1 MIQQLSSQNIDDLV
15 QGIESIIENRCSLL
29 DEDRKLLLDVV
40 VLLKKY
46 KQKREVAGVASLLLI
61 VKAIALLTKF
71 FV

>member
-1 MIQQLSSQNIDDLV
+1 MIQLSSQNIDDLV
-15 QGIESIIENRCSLL
+15 RGIESIIENRCSLL

-46 KQKREVAGVASLLLI
+46 KQEREVAGVASLLLI
-61 VKAIALLTKF
+61 VKAVALLTKF

>member
-46 KQKREVAGVASLLLI
+46 KQEREVAGVARLLLI
-61 VKAIALLTKF
+61 VKAVALLTKF

>member
-46 KQKREVAGVASLLLI
+46 KQEREVAGVASLLLI
-61 VKAIALLTKF
+61 VKAVALLTKF